1 MQVEQPLF
9 TVATVTYNSGKWIK
23 QAIESVLASSYTS
36 FEYIIADDCSGDDT
50 WNIISA
56 YSDARI
62 VAFRHEQNVGEYA
75 NRNAVIRAAKGK
87 YLLFVDGDDV
97 LFKHTLRNLSE
108 YIAAFPNA
116 QMIWGVQPADIDFA
130 IMPYL
135 FESAELMRL
144 IYGTTLPLAVIG
156 FAETVF
162 RLEELRAAGGLSER
176 YSIGD
181 TYIKKKLAL
190 NCNALFVPLGFVFW
204 RRSTNQAS
212 NRVNRD
218 YRNFMEGYM
227 IDCEIMEAYKAQEKH
242 ELKLSIKGSF
252 IRRLIENT
260 LFKGKVSDFI
270 RLYQKAGLKMQDFLL
285 MFKKYSF
292 HYSPVQQ
299 KEQPL
304 FNDFNFPNKD

>member
-9 TVATVTYNSGKWIK
+9 TVATVTYNSSKWIK
-23 QAIESVLASSYTS
+23 QAIESVLSSSYTS
-36 FEYIIADDCSGDDT
+36 FEYIIADDCSLDDT
-50 WNIISA
+50 WNIIRE
-56 YSDARI
+56 YNDARI
-62 VAFRHEQNVGEYA
+62 VAFRREKNIGEYA
-75 NRNAVIRAAKGK
+75 NRNGVIRAAKGK

-108 YIAAFPNA
+108 YIAVFPNA
-116 QMIWGVQPADIDFA
+116 HMIWGVQPADMDFA

-135 FESAELMRL
+135 FEPPELLRL
-144 IYGTTLPLAVIG
+144 LYGTTIPLAVIG

-227 IDCEIMEAYKAQEKH
+227 IDCEIMQTYAEKDKH
-242 ELKLSIKGSF
+242 ELLENIKGSF
-252 IRRLIENT
+252 MRRLLKTT
-260 LFKGKVSDFI
+260 LLQGKISNFFKLYAKSD
-270 RLYQKAGLKMQDFLL
+270 LTVGDFRFL
-285 MFKKYSF
+285 FKKYTYR
-292 HYSPVQQ
+292 YSPVERID
-299 KEQPL
+299 KPVY
-304 FNDFNFPNKD
+304 NDFNFSTNE